1 MDIITYILTFV
12 AGMGAGWTLK
22 VVIVNRS
29 NKSSRSSIVS
39 QKGNRVKGDMVAGDM
54 SKNNRK

>member
-1 MDIITYILTFV
+1 MDIITHILTFV

-22 VVIVNRS
+22 VVITNRS
-29 NKSSRSSIVS
+29 SKSSRSSIVS

-54 SKNNRK
+54 NKNNRK

>member
-1 MDIITYILTFV
+1 MDIITHVLTFV

-22 VVIVNRS
+22 LVITNRS

-54 SKNNRK
+54 NKNNRK